1 MTYISAMEKHFDPGE
16 IKKIFSGNEAS
27 LRFLETLRWGK
38 TPVCPHCGSC
48 RVSRLKRELRY
59 HCNACNISFSA
70 TVNTP
75 FHNTRIPLQKWF
87 RALILL
93 FENNNRLSARRLA
106 AEIKVNKNTA
116 WQMLSR
122 LKKTSV
128 NKAVAP
134 KKSID
139 LENIF
144 MSVKKEYTK
153 TSIDI
158 LKKILR
164 RMLAIPGQEEYSGHH
179 K

>member
-1 MTYISAMEKHFDPGE
+1 MEKHFDPGE

-27 LRFLETLRWGK
+27 LRFLGTLRWGK
-38 TPVCPHCGSC
+38 TPVCPHCGSR
-48 RVSRLKRELRY
+48 RVSRYKRELRH

-93 FENNNRLSARRLA
+93 FENNNRISARKLA

-116 WQMLSR
+116 WQILSR
-122 LKKTSV
+122 LKKTSG
-128 NKAVAP
+128 KEPAP
-134 KKSID
+134 SLKMPD

-144 MSVKKEYTK
+144 MSIKKGSNK
-153 TSIDI
+153 TGMDI
-158 LKKILR
+158 LQTILQR
-164 RMLAIPGQEEYSGHH
+164 ILSPAGQEECSGHRE
-179 K
+179 

>member
-1 MTYISAMEKHFDPGE
+1 MGKQFDPGE

-38 TPVCPHCGSC
+38 TPVCPHCGSR
-48 RVSRLKRELRY
+48 RVSRLKRELRH

-93 FENNNRLSARRLA
+93 FENNNRLSARQLA
-106 AEIKVNKNTA
+106 VEIKVNKNTA

-122 LKKTSV
+122 LKKTSA
-128 NKAVAP
+128 NKAAAP
-134 KKSID
+134 RKSTD

-144 MSVKKEYTK
+144 MSVNKEYAK
-153 TSIDI
+153 TSMDI
-158 LKKILR
+158 LKNILYR
-164 RMLAIPGQEEYSGHH
+164 ILAIPGHEECSGHH
-179 K
+179 E